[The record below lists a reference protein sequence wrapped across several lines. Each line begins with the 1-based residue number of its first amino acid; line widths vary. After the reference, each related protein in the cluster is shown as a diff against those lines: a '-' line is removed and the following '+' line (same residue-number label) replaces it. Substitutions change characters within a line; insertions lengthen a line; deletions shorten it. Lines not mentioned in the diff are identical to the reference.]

1 MSIVKKYVNIR
12 YLKMLKDGLKI
23 LNLIFVK

>member
-12 YLKMLKDGLKI
+12 YIKMLKDGLKI